1 MKVLYEKSFLKD
13 ITKIK
18 DKKVLN
24 RISDTIGMVKTM
36 RDLKTLPNV
45 KKINGHPSAFRIRI
59 GDYRL
64 GFFYENETVIF
75 PRFLNRKN
83 IYNYFPLNVTKTPFS
98 SPVNIRQIKAYKSI
112 PKKIKYRMK
121 QKVKNNEQ
129 MAINLQNISRT
140 II

>member
-13 ITKIK
+13 IAKIK

-24 RISDTIGMVKTM
+24 RISDTIGLVKTM

-45 KKINGHPSAFRIRI
+45 KKIKGHPSAFRIRI

-75 PRFLNRKN
+75 SRFLNRKD
-83 IYNYFPLNVTKTPFS
+83 IYNYFP
-98 SPVNIRQIKAYKSI
+98 
-112 PKKIKYRMK
+112 
-121 QKVKNNEQ
+121 
-129 MAINLQNISRT
+129 
-140 II
+140 